1 MDENI
6 TWQQAL
12 MGLMVGSAYRLAV
25 LRDGG
30 KKFTRVQEFD
40 NSSLTVFFGEL
51 NEVPPAVVHAQQ
63 EGVADDD
70 EQRFGSGDGHVEPEQ
85 QNTTLVVSFR
95 ILSLANKVQLS
106 YLATL
111 ARLFHQGRCL

>member
-1 MDENI
+1 M
-6 TWQQAL
+6 
-12 MGLMVGSAYRLAV
+12 LAKSSTE
-25 LRDGG
+25 DP
-30 KKFTRVQEFD
+30 RVQEFD
-40 NSSLTVFFGEL
+40 KSSLTVFFGEL
-51 NEVPPAVVHAQQ
+51 DEVPPAVVHAQQ